1 MIRQMMMAGLLMLS
15 LGGPLEARTPKVG
28 EMAPEATL
36 VLVKGKPVK
45 LSELRGQ
52 VVVINFWAT
61 WCGPCKRELPLL
73 DSYYAAQ
80 KRFGLRVFAVT
91 TEDSVPISYMHKL
104 FDVLSIDPLR
114 RLSAPY
120 APIDNAV
127 PTNYII
133 DRAGRIR
140 YAKAGA
146 FELDDLNRE
155 LVPLLLEPAPAA
167 ASGKAA

>member
-1 MIRQMMMAGLLMLS
+1 MIRRTLLLGALLLGLAGPA
-15 LGGPLEARTPKVG
+15 GAKPPQVG
-28 EMAPEATL
+28 DMAPDATL
-36 VLVKGKPVK
+36 ALVKGNKTIH

-61 WCGPCKRELPLL
+61 WCVPCRHELPLL

-80 KRFGLRVFAVT
+80 KKYGLRVFAAT
-91 TEDSVPISYMHKL
+91 TEDSVPVGFMHKL

-114 RLSAPY
+114 YLHGPY
-120 APIDNAV
+120 TPIGNAV

-146 FELDDLNRE
+146 FDLDDLNRE
-155 LVPLLLEPAPAA
+155 LVPLLNEPAPAEN
-167 ASGKAA
+167 KPV

>member
-1 MIRQMMMAGLLMLS
+1 MIRRMMMAGMLMLS
-15 LGGPLEARTPKVG
+15 LGAPLEARTPKVG

-73 DSYYAAQ
+73 DFYYTKQ
-80 KRFGLRVFAVT
+80 KQFGLRVFAAT
-91 TEDSVPISYMHKL
+91 TEDSVPLTYMHKL

-114 RLSAPY
+114 RLSGPY

-155 LVPLLLEPAPAA
+155 LIPLLQEPAPAQA
-167 ASGKAA
+167 QGKVA